1 MHKVLQPRPC
11 SEDILV
17 YFGREQCTSGM
28 FLLEMHL
35 HLAESDELTTLRTR
49 SVTSVIVGFA
59 VTLEDVSFTEAVLT
73 TLGHDDLLVRV
84 LF

>member
-1 MHKVLQPRPC
+1 
-11 SEDILV
+11 
-17 YFGREQCTSGM
+17 M

-49 SVTSVIVGFA
+49 PVTSVIVGLA
-59 VTLEDVSFTEAVLT
+59 VTLEDVSFAEAVLT